1 MTQKKEEK
9 MKWSDVFND
18 TGLVAT
24 MKTVDETKT
33 LDLFDNTDTIE
44 TFDFMLDNELADKM
58 VAPIVE
64 RPVVADSE
72 NGANKV
78 AKYILLKYYDNWKR
92 IKDALLMQYDIE
104 YDGGSIKTVD
114 ITENNNGNVNEN
126 NQHKEQVNAFN
137 ETTAVDSQNYTDTNA
152 QTDSHDRT
160 YHEETVNK
168 ANSVEFTHSDV
179 IEKEI
184 KMRNENTYFDILK
197 NDIEKEL
204 TLWVYDV
211 DC

>member
-1 MTQKKEEK
+1 
-9 MKWSDVFND
+9 MKWFDVFKDN
-18 TGLVAT
+18 GLVSV

-33 LDLFDNTDTIE
+33 LALFDDPDTIE
-44 TFDFMLDNELADKM
+44 TFDFMLNNELADKM
-58 VAPIVE
+58 VSPIVE
-64 RPVVADSE
+64 RPVTTDSV
-72 NGANKV
+72 NGVNKV
-78 AKYILLKYYDNWKR
+78 AKYVLLKYYDNWKR

-114 ITENNNGNVNEN
+114 ITESNNGNVNEN

-152 QTDSHDRT
+152 QTNNNDRT
-160 YHEETVNK
+160 YHEEMINK

-179 IEKEI
+179 VEKEI
-184 KMRNENTYFDILK
+184 KMRNTNNYFDILK

-204 TLWVYDV
+204 TLWIYDV

>member
-1 MTQKKEEK
+1 
-9 MKWSDVFND
+9 MKWIDVFND
-18 TGLVAT
+18 TGLVNA
-24 MKTVDETKT
+24 MKSVDETKT
-33 LDLFDNTDTIE
+33 LALFDSQDTID
-44 TFDFMLDNELADKM
+44 TFDFMLNNELADKM

-64 RPVVADSE
+64 RPVTTDHI
-72 NGANKV
+72 NGVNKV

-92 IKDALLMQYDIE
+92 IKDALLLQYDIE

-152 QTDSHDRT
+152 QTDNHDRT
-160 YHEETVNK
+160 YHEEMINK

-179 IEKEI
+179 VEKEI
-184 KMRNENTYFDILK
+184 KMRNQNTYFDILK

-204 TLWVYDV
+204 TLWIYDI

>member
-1 MTQKKEEK
+1 
-9 MKWSDVFND
+9 MKWFDVFNEN
-18 TGLVAT
+18 GLVSV

-33 LDLFDNTDTIE
+33 LALFDDQDTIE
-44 TFDFMLDNELADKM
+44 TFDFMLNNELADKM
-58 VAPIVE
+58 VSPIVE
-64 RPVVADSE
+64 RPVTTDSV
-72 NGANKV
+72 NGVNKV
-78 AKYILLKYYDNWKR
+78 AKYVLLKYYDNWKR

-114 ITENNNGNVNEN
+114 ITETNDGNVNEN

-152 QTDSHDRT
+152 QTDNHNRT
-160 YHEETVNK
+160 YHEEMVNK

-179 IEKEI
+179 VEKEI
-184 KMRNENTYFDILK
+184 KMRNTNNYFDILK

>member
-1 MTQKKEEK
+1 
-9 MKWSDVFND
+9 MKWIDVFKNN
-18 TGLVAT
+18 GLVSV

-33 LDLFDNTDTIE
+33 LALFDNTDTIE
-44 TFDFMLDNELADKM
+44 TFDFMLNSELADKM

-64 RPVVADSE
+64 RPVTDDKV
-72 NGANKV
+72 NGVNKV
-78 AKYILLKYYDNWKR
+78 AKYVLLKYYDNWKR
-92 IKDALLMQYDIE
+92 IKDALLMVYDIE

-152 QTDSHDRT
+152 QTNNHDRT
-160 YHEETVNK
+160 YHEEMVNK

-179 IEKEI
+179 VEKEI
-184 KMRNENTYFDILK
+184 KMRNTNNYFDILK

>member
-1 MTQKKEEK
+1 
-9 MKWSDVFND
+9 MKWIDVFND
-18 TGLVAT
+18 TGLVNT
-24 MKTVDETKT
+24 MKSIDETKT
-33 LDLFDNTDTIE
+33 LALFDNQDTID
-44 TFDFMLDNELADKM
+44 TFDFMLNNELADKM

-64 RPVVADSE
+64 RPVMADKVNAES
-72 NGANKV
+72 KV
-78 AKYILLKYYDNWKR
+78 AKYVLLKYYDNWKR
-92 IKDALLMQYDIE
+92 IKDALLLQYDIE

-114 ITENNNGNVNEN
+114 VTESNNSNVNEN

-137 ETTAVDSQNYTDTNA
+137 ETNAVDSQNYTDTNA
-152 QTDSHDRT
+152 QTDNHERT
-160 YHEETVNK
+160 YHEEVINK

-184 KMRNENTYFDILK
+184 KMRNQNTYFDILK

-204 TLWVYDV
+204 TLWIYDI

>member
-1 MTQKKEEK
+1 
-9 MKWSDVFND
+9 MKWFDVFKEN
-18 TGLVAT
+18 GLISV

-33 LDLFDNTDTIE
+33 LALFDNPDTIE
-44 TFDFMLDNELADKM
+44 TFDFMLNNELADKI
-58 VAPIVE
+58 VSPIVE
-64 RPVVADSE
+64 RPVTTDSV
-72 NGANKV
+72 NGVNKV
-78 AKYILLKYYDNWKR
+78 AKYVLLKYYDNWKR

-152 QTDSHDRT
+152 QTNNNDRT
-160 YHEETVNK
+160 YHEEMINK

-179 IEKEI
+179 VEKEI
-184 KMRNENTYFDILK
+184 KMRNTNNYFDILK

-204 TLWVYDV
+204 TLWIYDV

>member
-1 MTQKKEEK
+1 
-9 MKWSDVFND
+9 MKWIDVFKDN
-18 TGLVAT
+18 GLVSV

-33 LDLFDNTDTIE
+33 LALFDDTDTIE
-44 TFDFMLDNELADKM
+44 TFDFMLNNELADKM
-58 VAPIVE
+58 VSPIVE
-64 RPVVADSE
+64 RPVMTDKVNAES
-72 NGANKV
+72 KV

-92 IKDALLMQYDIE
+92 IKDALLLKYDIE

-114 ITENNNGNVNEN
+114 ITETNNGNINEN

-152 QTDSHDRT
+152 QTDNHQRT
-160 YHEETVNK
+160 YHEEMVNK

-179 IEKEI
+179 VEKEI
-184 KMRNENTYFDILK
+184 KMRIANTYFDILK

-204 TLWVYDV
+204 TLWIYDV

>member
-1 MTQKKEEK
+1 
-9 MKWSDVFND
+9 MKWIDVFND
-18 TGLVAT
+18 TGLVNA
-24 MKTVDETKT
+24 MKSVDETKT
-33 LDLFDNTDTIE
+33 LALFDNQDTIE
-44 TFDFMLDNELADKM
+44 TFDFMLNNELADKM
-58 VAPIVE
+58 VSPIVE
-64 RPVVADSE
+64 RPVTTDSV
-72 NGANKV
+72 NGVNKV
-78 AKYILLKYYDNWKR
+78 AKYVLLKYYDNWKR

-114 ITENNNGNVNEN
+114 ITETNDGNVNEN

-152 QTDSHDRT
+152 QTNNNDRT
-160 YHEETVNK
+160 YHEEMINK

-179 IEKEI
+179 VEKEI
-184 KMRNENTYFDILK
+184 KMRNTNNYFDILK

-204 TLWVYDV
+204 TLWIYDI

>member
-1 MTQKKEEK
+1 
-9 MKWSDVFND
+9 MKWIDVFND
-18 TGLVAT
+18 TGLVNA
-24 MKTVDETKT
+24 MKSVDETKT
-33 LDLFDNTDTIE
+33 LALFDNQDTID
-44 TFDFMLDNELADKM
+44 TFDFMLNNELADKM

-64 RPVVADSE
+64 RPVTDDSV
-72 NGANKV
+72 NGVNKV
-78 AKYILLKYYDNWKR
+78 AKYVLLKFYDNWKR

-152 QTDSHDRT
+152 QTNNNDRT
-160 YHEETVNK
+160 YHEEVVNK

-179 IEKEI
+179 VEKEI
-184 KMRNENTYFDILK
+184 KMRNTNNYFDILK

>member
-1 MTQKKEEK
+1 
-9 MKWSDVFND
+9 MKWIDVFKNN
-18 TGLVAT
+18 GLVSV

-33 LDLFDNTDTIE
+33 LALFDNTDTIE
-44 TFDFMLDNELADKM
+44 TFDFMLNNELADKM

-64 RPVVADSE
+64 NPVTVDKE
-72 NGANKV
+72 NGVNKV
-78 AKYILLKYYDNWKR
+78 AKYVLLKYYDNWKR
-92 IKDALLMQYDIE
+92 IKDALLMVYDIE

-114 ITENNNGNVNEN
+114 ITETNDGNVNEN

-152 QTDSHDRT
+152 QTDNHQRT
-160 YHEETVNK
+160 YHEELVNK

-179 IEKEI
+179 VEKEI
-184 KMRNENTYFDILK
+184 KMRNTNNYFDILK

>member
-1 MTQKKEEK
+1 
-9 MKWSDVFND
+9 MKWIDVFKDN
-18 TGLVAT
+18 GLVSV

-33 LDLFDNTDTIE
+33 LTLFDNTDTIE
-44 TFDFMLDNELADKM
+44 TFDFMLNNELADKM

-64 RPVVADSE
+64 RPVTDDTV
-72 NGANKV
+72 NGVNKV
-78 AKYILLKYYDNWKR
+78 AKYVLLKYYDNWKR
-92 IKDALLMQYDIE
+92 IKDALLMVYDIE

-152 QTDSHDRT
+152 QTDNHDRT
-160 YHEETVNK
+160 YHEEMVNK

-179 IEKEI
+179 VEKEI
-184 KMRNENTYFDILK
+184 KMRNTNNYFDILK

>member
-1 MTQKKEEK
+1 
-9 MKWSDVFND
+9 MKWFDVFNEN
-18 TGLVAT
+18 GLVSV

-33 LDLFDNTDTIE
+33 LALFDDQDTIE
-44 TFDFMLDNELADKM
+44 TFDFMLNNELADKM
-58 VAPIVE
+58 VSPIVE
-64 RPVVADSE
+64 RPVTTDSV
-72 NGANKV
+72 NGVNKV
-78 AKYILLKYYDNWKR
+78 AKYVLLKYYDNWKR

-114 ITENNNGNVNEN
+114 ITETNDGNVNEN

-137 ETTAVDSQNYTDTNA
+137 ETAAVDSQNYTDTNA
-152 QTDSHDRT
+152 QTDNHNRT
-160 YHEETVNK
+160 YHEEMVNK

-179 IEKEI
+179 VEKEI
-184 KMRNENTYFDILK
+184 KMRNTNNYFDILK

>member
-1 MTQKKEEK
+1 
-9 MKWSDVFND
+9 MKWIDVFND
-18 TGLVAT
+18 TGLVNA

-33 LDLFDNTDTIE
+33 LALFDNQDTID
-44 TFDFMLDNELADKM
+44 TFDFMLNNELGDKM

-64 RPVVADSE
+64 RPVMTDKVNAES
-72 NGANKV
+72 KV
-78 AKYILLKYYDNWKR
+78 AKYVLLKYYDNWKR
-92 IKDALLMQYDIE
+92 IKDALLLQYDIE

-114 ITENNNGNVNEN
+114 VTESNNGNVNEN

-137 ETTAVDSQNYTDTNA
+137 ETSAVDSQNYTDTNA
-152 QTDSHDRT
+152 QTDNHERT
-160 YHEETVNK
+160 YHEEVINK

-204 TLWVYDV
+204 TLWIYDV

>member
-1 MTQKKEEK
+1 
-9 MKWSDVFND
+9 MKWIDVFKDN
-18 TGLVAT
+18 GLVNA

-33 LDLFDNTDTIE
+33 LALFDDTDTIE
-44 TFDFMLDNELADKM
+44 TFDFMLNNELADKM
-58 VAPIVE
+58 VSPIVE
-64 RPVVADSE
+64 RPVTTEQE
-72 NGANKV
+72 NGVNKV
-78 AKYILLKYYDNWKR
+78 AKYVLLKYYDSWKR
-92 IKDALLMQYDIE
+92 IKDALLLQYDIE

-114 ITENNNGNVNEN
+114 ITETNNGNVNEN

-137 ETTAVDSQNYTDTNA
+137 ETSAVDSQNYTDTNA
-152 QTDSHDRT
+152 QTDNHDRT
-160 YHEETVNK
+160 YHEEMINK

-179 IEKEI
+179 IAKEI
-184 KMRNENTYFDILK
+184 KMRDENTYFDILK

>member
-1 MTQKKEEK
+1 
-9 MKWSDVFND
+9 MKWIDVFKDN
-18 TGLVAT
+18 GLVNA

-33 LDLFDNTDTIE
+33 LELFDDEQTIE
-44 TFDFMLDNELADKM
+44 TFDFMLNNELADKM

-64 RPVVADSE
+64 RPVMADSVNAE
-72 NGANKV
+72 SKIARYV
-78 AKYILLKYYDNWKR
+78 LLKYYDNWKR
-92 IKDALLMQYDIE
+92 IKDALLMKYDIE

-114 ITENNNGNVNEN
+114 ITETNNGNVNEN

-137 ETTAVDSQNYTDTNA
+137 ETNAVDSQNYTDTNA
-152 QTDSHDRT
+152 QTDNHDRT
-160 YHEETVNK
+160 YHEEMVNK

-179 IEKEI
+179 VQKEI
-184 KMRNENTYFDILK
+184 KMRIENTYFDILK

-211 DC
+211 EC

>member
-1 MTQKKEEK
+1 
-9 MKWSDVFND
+9 MKWLDVFNEN
-18 TGLVAT
+18 GLVNV

-33 LDLFDNTDTIE
+33 LALFDDQDTIE
-44 TFDFMLDNELADKM
+44 TFDFMLNNELADKM
-58 VAPIVE
+58 VSPIVE
-64 RPVVADSE
+64 RPVTTDSV
-72 NGANKV
+72 NGVNKV
-78 AKYILLKYYDNWKR
+78 AKYVLLKYYDNWKR

-114 ITENNNGNVNEN
+114 ITETNDGNVNEN

-152 QTDSHDRT
+152 QTDNHNRT
-160 YHEETVNK
+160 YHEEMVNK

-179 IEKEI
+179 VEKEI
-184 KMRNENTYFDILK
+184 KMRNTNNYFDILK

>member
-1 MTQKKEEK
+1 
-9 MKWSDVFND
+9 MKWIDVFND
-18 TGLVAT
+18 TGLVNA
-24 MKTVDETKT
+24 MKSVDETKT
-33 LDLFDNTDTIE
+33 LALFDDQDTID
-44 TFDFMLDNELADKM
+44 TFDFMLNNELADKM

-64 RPVVADSE
+64 RPVTVE
-72 NGANKV
+72 QGNGVNKV
-78 AKYILLKYYDNWKR
+78 AKYVLLKYYDNWKR

-114 ITENNNGNVNEN
+114 IIENNNGNVNEN

-137 ETTAVDSQNYTDTNA
+137 ETNAVDSQNYTDTNA

-160 YHEETVNK
+160 YHEEMVNK

-179 IEKEI
+179 VEKEV
-184 KMRNENTYFDILK
+184 KMRNQNTYFDILK
-197 NDIEKEL
+197 NDIEKDL
-204 TLWVYDV
+204 TLLVYDV

>member
-1 MTQKKEEK
+1 
-9 MKWSDVFND
+9 MKWIDVFND
-18 TGLVAT
+18 TGLVNA
-24 MKTVDETKT
+24 MKSVDETKT
-33 LDLFDNTDTIE
+33 LALFDDLDTIE
-44 TFDFMLDNELADKM
+44 TFDFMLNNELADKM
-58 VAPIVE
+58 VSPIVE
-64 RPVVADSE
+64 RPVTTDSV
-72 NGANKV
+72 NGVNKV
-78 AKYILLKYYDNWKR
+78 AKYVLLKHYDNWKR

-114 ITENNNGNVNEN
+114 ITETNDGNVNEN

-152 QTDSHDRT
+152 QTDNHDRT
-160 YHEETVNK
+160 YHEEMINK

-179 IEKEI
+179 VEKEI
-184 KMRNENTYFDILK
+184 KMRNTNNYFDILK

-204 TLWVYDV
+204 TLWIYDV

>member
-1 MTQKKEEK
+1 
-9 MKWSDVFND
+9 MKWIDVFND
-18 TGLVAT
+18 TGLVNA
-24 MKTVDETKT
+24 MKSVDETKT
-33 LDLFDNTDTIE
+33 LALFDDQNTID
-44 TFDFMLDNELADKM
+44 TFDFMLNNELADKM

-64 RPVVADSE
+64 RPVTTEQE
-72 NGANKV
+72 NGVNKV
-78 AKYILLKYYDNWKR
+78 AKYVLLKYYDNWKR
-92 IKDALLMQYDIE
+92 IKDALLLQYDIE

-114 ITENNNGNVNEN
+114 IIENNNGNVNEN

-137 ETTAVDSQNYTDTNA
+137 ETNAVDSQNYTDTNA

-160 YHEETVNK
+160 YHEEMVNK

-179 IEKEI
+179 VEKEV

-197 NDIEKEL
+197 NDIEKDL
-204 TLWVYDV
+204 TLLVYDV

>member
-1 MTQKKEEK
+1 
-9 MKWSDVFND
+9 MKWIDVFNEN
-18 TGLVAT
+18 GLVSV

-33 LDLFDNTDTIE
+33 LALFDDPDTIE
-44 TFDFMLDNELADKM
+44 TFDFMLNNELADKM
-58 VAPIVE
+58 VSPIVE
-64 RPVVADSE
+64 RPVTTDSV
-72 NGANKV
+72 NGVNKV
-78 AKYILLKYYDNWKR
+78 AKYVLLKYYDNWKR

-114 ITENNNGNVNEN
+114 ITETNDGNVNEN

-152 QTDSHDRT
+152 QTDNHERT
-160 YHEETVNK
+160 YHEEMVNK

-179 IEKEI
+179 VEKEI
-184 KMRNENTYFDILK
+184 KMRNTNNYFDILK

-204 TLWVYDV
+204 TLWIYDI

>member
-1 MTQKKEEK
+1 
-9 MKWSDVFND
+9 MKWIDVFND
-18 TGLVAT
+18 TGLVNA
-24 MKTVDETKT
+24 MKSVDETKT
-33 LDLFDNTDTIE
+33 LALFDDQDTID
-44 TFDFMLDNELADKM
+44 TFDFMLNNELADKM

-64 RPVVADSE
+64 RPVMTDKVNAES
-72 NGANKV
+72 KV

-92 IKDALLMQYDIE
+92 IKDALLLQYDIE

-114 ITENNNGNVNEN
+114 ITETNNGNVNEN

-152 QTDSHDRT
+152 QTDNNERT
-160 YHEETVNK
+160 YHEEMVNK

-179 IEKEI
+179 VEKEI
-184 KMRNENTYFDILK
+184 KMRNTNNYFDILK

-204 TLWVYDV
+204 TLWIYDV

>member
-1 MTQKKEEK
+1 
-9 MKWSDVFND
+9 MKWFDVFKDN
-18 TGLVAT
+18 GLVSV

-33 LDLFDNTDTIE
+33 LALFDDPDTIE
-44 TFDFMLDNELADKM
+44 TFDFMLNNELADKM
-58 VAPIVE
+58 VSPIVE
-64 RPVVADSE
+64 RPVTTDSV
-72 NGANKV
+72 NGVNKV
-78 AKYILLKYYDNWKR
+78 AKYVLLKHYDNWKR

-114 ITENNNGNVNEN
+114 ITETNDGNVNEN

-152 QTDSHDRT
+152 QTDNHQRT
-160 YHEETVNK
+160 YHEEMVNK

-179 IEKEI
+179 VEKEI
-184 KMRNENTYFDILK
+184 KMRNKNTYFDILK

-204 TLWVYDV
+204 TLWIYDV

>member
-1 MTQKKEEK
+1 
-9 MKWSDVFND
+9 MKWFDVFKDN
-18 TGLVAT
+18 GLVSV

-33 LDLFDNTDTIE
+33 LALFDDQDTIE
-44 TFDFMLDNELADKM
+44 TFDFMLNNELADKM

-64 RPVVADSE
+64 KPVTTDSV
-72 NGANKV
+72 NGVNKV
-78 AKYILLKYYDNWKR
+78 AKYVLLKYYDTWKR

-114 ITENNNGNVNEN
+114 ITETNNGNINEN

-152 QTDSHDRT
+152 QTDNHDRT
-160 YHEETVNK
+160 YHEEMVNK

-179 IEKEI
+179 VEKEI
-184 KMRNENTYFDILK
+184 KMRNTNNYFDILK

-204 TLWVYDV
+204 TLWIYDV

>member
-1 MTQKKEEK
+1 
-9 MKWSDVFND
+9 MKWFDVFNEN
-18 TGLVAT
+18 GLVSV

-33 LDLFDNTDTIE
+33 LALFDDQDTIE
-44 TFDFMLDNELADKM
+44 TFDFMLNNELADKM
-58 VAPIVE
+58 VSPIVE
-64 RPVVADSE
+64 KPVTTDSV
-72 NGANKV
+72 NGVNKV
-78 AKYILLKYYDNWKR
+78 AKYVLLKYYDNWKR

-114 ITENNNGNVNEN
+114 ITETNDGNVNEN

-152 QTDSHDRT
+152 QTDNHQRT
-160 YHEETVNK
+160 YHEELVNK

-179 IEKEI
+179 VEKEI
-184 KMRNENTYFDILK
+184 KMRNTNNYFDILK

-204 TLWVYDV
+204 TLWIYDV

>member
-1 MTQKKEEK
+1 
-9 MKWSDVFND
+9 MKWLDVFNEN
-18 TGLVAT
+18 GLVNV

-33 LDLFDNTDTIE
+33 LALFDDQDTIE
-44 TFDFMLDNELADKM
+44 TFDFMLNNELADKT
-58 VAPIVE
+58 VSPIVE
-64 RPVVADSE
+64 RPVTADSV
-72 NGANKV
+72 NGVNKV
-78 AKYILLKYYDNWKR
+78 AKYVLLKYYDNWKR

-152 QTDSHDRT
+152 QTNNNDRT
-160 YHEETVNK
+160 YHEEMINK

-179 IEKEI
+179 VEKEI
-184 KMRNENTYFDILK
+184 KMRNTNNYFDILK

-204 TLWVYDV
+204 TLWIYDV

>member
-1 MTQKKEEK
+1 
-9 MKWSDVFND
+9 MKWIDIFKDN
-18 TGLVAT
+18 GLVNA

-33 LDLFDNTDTIE
+33 LALFDDTDTIE
-44 TFDFMLDNELADKM
+44 TFDFMLNNELADKM
-58 VAPIVE
+58 VSPIVE
-64 RPVVADSE
+64 RPVTTEQE
-72 NGANKV
+72 NGVNKV
-78 AKYILLKYYDNWKR
+78 AKYVLLKYYDNWKR
-92 IKDALLMQYDIE
+92 IKDALLLQYDIE

-114 ITENNNGNVNEN
+114 ISETNNGNVNEN

-152 QTDSHDRT
+152 QTDNHDRT
-160 YHEETVNK
+160 YHEEMINK

-179 IEKEI
+179 IAKEI
-184 KMRNENTYFDILK
+184 KMRDENTYFDILK

>member
-1 MTQKKEEK
+1 
-9 MKWSDVFND
+9 MKWIDVFKDN
-18 TGLVAT
+18 GLVNA

-33 LDLFDNTDTIE
+33 LALFDDIDTIG
-44 TFDFMLDNELADKM
+44 TFDFMLNNELTDKM

-64 RPVVADSE
+64 RPITAEPE
-72 NGANKV
+72 NGVNKV
-78 AKYILLKYYDNWKR
+78 AKYVLLKYYDNWKR

-114 ITENNNGNVNEN
+114 ITESNNGNVNEN

-137 ETTAVDSQNYTDTNA
+137 ETNAVDSQNYTDTNA
-152 QTDSHDRT
+152 QTDNNERI
-160 YHEETVNK
+160 YHEELVNK

-179 IEKEI
+179 VAKEI

-204 TLWVYDV
+204 TLWIYDV

>member
-1 MTQKKEEK
+1 
-9 MKWSDVFND
+9 MKWIDVFND
-18 TGLVAT
+18 TGLVNA
-24 MKTVDETKT
+24 MKSVDETKT
-33 LDLFDNTDTIE
+33 LALFDNTDTIE
-44 TFDFMLDNELADKM
+44 TFDFMLNNELADKM

-64 RPVVADSE
+64 RPVTTDKV
-72 NGANKV
+72 NGINKV
-78 AKYILLKYYDNWKR
+78 AKYVLLKYYDNWKR
-92 IKDALLMQYDIE
+92 IKDALLMVYDIE

-114 ITENNNGNVNEN
+114 ISETNNGNVNEN

-152 QTDSHDRT
+152 QTDNNERT
-160 YHEETVNK
+160 YHEEMVNK

-179 IEKEI
+179 VEKEI
-184 KMRNENTYFDILK
+184 KMRNTNNYFDILK

-204 TLWVYDV
+204 TLWIYDI

>member
-1 MTQKKEEK
+1 
-9 MKWSDVFND
+9 MKWIDVFND
-18 TGLVAT
+18 TGLVNA

-33 LDLFDNTDTIE
+33 LALFDDPDTIE
-44 TFDFMLDNELADKM
+44 TFDFMLNNELADKM
-58 VAPIVE
+58 VSPIVE
-64 RPVVADSE
+64 RPVTTDSV
-72 NGANKV
+72 NGVNKV

-92 IKDALLMQYDIE
+92 IKDALLLQYDIE

-114 ITENNNGNVNEN
+114 ISENNNGNVNEN

-152 QTDSHDRT
+152 QTDNHERT
-160 YHEETVNK
+160 YHEEMVNK

-179 IEKEI
+179 VEKEI
-184 KMRNENTYFDILK
+184 KMRDENTYFDILK

-204 TLWVYDV
+204 TLWIYDI

>member
-1 MTQKKEEK
+1 
-9 MKWSDVFND
+9 MKWIDVFKNN
-18 TGLVAT
+18 GLVSV

-33 LDLFDNTDTIE
+33 LALFDNTDTIE
-44 TFDFMLDNELADKM
+44 TFDFMLNNELADKM
-58 VAPIVE
+58 VSPIVE
-64 RPVVADSE
+64 RPVTADSV
-72 NGANKV
+72 NGVNKV
-78 AKYILLKYYDNWKR
+78 AKYVLLKYYDNWKR
-92 IKDALLMQYDIE
+92 IKDALLMVYDIE

-114 ITENNNGNVNEN
+114 ITETNDGNVNEN

-152 QTDSHDRT
+152 QTDNHQRT
-160 YHEETVNK
+160 YHEELVNK

-179 IEKEI
+179 VEKEI
-184 KMRNENTYFDILK
+184 KMRNTNNYFDILK

>member
-1 MTQKKEEK
+1 
-9 MKWSDVFND
+9 MKWFDVFKNN
-18 TGLVAT
+18 GLVSV

-33 LDLFDNTDTIE
+33 LALFDDPDTIE
-44 TFDFMLDNELADKM
+44 TFDFMLNNELADKM
-58 VAPIVE
+58 VSPIVE
-64 RPVVADSE
+64 RPVTTDSV
-72 NGANKV
+72 NGVNKV
-78 AKYILLKYYDNWKR
+78 AKYVLLKYYDNWKR
-92 IKDALLMQYDIE
+92 IKDALLMRYDIE

-114 ITENNNGNVNEN
+114 ITETNDGNVNEN

-152 QTDSHDRT
+152 QTDNHQRT
-160 YHEETVNK
+160 YHEEMINK

-179 IEKEI
+179 VEKEI
-184 KMRNENTYFDILK
+184 KMRNTNNYFDILK

-204 TLWVYDV
+204 TLWIYDV

>member
-1 MTQKKEEK
+1 
-9 MKWSDVFND
+9 MKWIDVFND
-18 TGLVAT
+18 TGLVNA
-24 MKTVDETKT
+24 MKSVDETKT
-33 LDLFDNTDTIE
+33 LELFDNQDTID
-44 TFDFMLDNELADKM
+44 TFDFMLNNELADKM
-58 VAPIVE
+58 VSPIVE
-64 RPVVADSE
+64 RPVIADKVNAES
-72 NGANKV
+72 KV
-78 AKYILLKYYDNWKR
+78 AKYVLLKYYDNWKR
-92 IKDALLMQYDIE
+92 IKNALLLQYDIE

-114 ITENNNGNVNEN
+114 ISETNNGNVNEN

-152 QTDSHDRT
+152 QTDNNERT
-160 YHEETVNK
+160 YHEEMVNK

-184 KMRNENTYFDILK
+184 KMRNTNNYFDILK

-204 TLWVYDV
+204 TLWIYDI

>member
-1 MTQKKEEK
+1 
-9 MKWSDVFND
+9 MKWIDVFKDN
-18 TGLVAT
+18 GLVSV

-33 LDLFDNTDTIE
+33 LALFDNTDTIE
-44 TFDFMLDNELADKM
+44 TFDFMLNNELADKM

-64 RPVVADSE
+64 KPVIANQV
-72 NGANKV
+72 NGINKV
-78 AKYILLKYYDNWKR
+78 AKYVLLKYYDNWKR
-92 IKDALLMQYDIE
+92 IKDALLLQYDIE

-152 QTDSHDRT
+152 QTDNHDRT
-160 YHEETVNK
+160 YHEEMVNK

-179 IEKEI
+179 IAKEI
-184 KMRNENTYFDILK
+184 KMRDENTYFDILK

-204 TLWVYDV
+204 TLLVYDV

>member
-1 MTQKKEEK
+1 
-9 MKWSDVFND
+9 MKWFDVFKDN
-18 TGLVAT
+18 GLVSV

-33 LDLFDNTDTIE
+33 LALFDDPDTIE
-44 TFDFMLDNELADKM
+44 TFDFMLNNELADKM
-58 VAPIVE
+58 VSPIVE
-64 RPVVADSE
+64 RPVTTDSV
-72 NGANKV
+72 NGVNKV
-78 AKYILLKYYDNWKR
+78 AKYVLLKYYDNWKR
-92 IKDALLMQYDIE
+92 IKDALLMRYDIE

-114 ITENNNGNVNEN
+114 ITETNDGNVNEN

-152 QTDSHDRT
+152 QTDNHERT
-160 YHEETVNK
+160 YHEEMVNK

-179 IEKEI
+179 VEKEI
-184 KMRNENTYFDILK
+184 KMRNQNTYFDILK

-204 TLWVYDV
+204 TLWIYDI